1 MTLCEIIGI
10 YLVSLKILTEKGISF
25 IANTRKNMKS
35 KVIKFWDRLMF
46 RKQLIIKTV
55 FNQLKNIS

>member
-1 MTLCEIIGI
+1 M
-10 YLVSLKILTEKGISF
+10 LTEKGISF